1 MNRQEISEIRR
12 RLNPDKNS
20 IDCILGC
27 YVDEKG
33 EIISSF
39 RRAEGQG
46 ARGLNY
52 IPNDSANRRN
62 PGEPSSNLRAAVG
75 FFVRGMRSSPRDG
88 VELGLLTVVQ

>member
-39 RRAEGQG
+39 RH
-46 ARGLNY
+46 
-52 IPNDSANRRN
+52 S
-62 PGEPSSNLRAAVG
+62 
-75 FFVRGMRSSPRDG
+75 
-88 VELGLLTVVQ
+88 LLTLPQEEAEKYLALFRKVLSGTPGKSWISGAGS